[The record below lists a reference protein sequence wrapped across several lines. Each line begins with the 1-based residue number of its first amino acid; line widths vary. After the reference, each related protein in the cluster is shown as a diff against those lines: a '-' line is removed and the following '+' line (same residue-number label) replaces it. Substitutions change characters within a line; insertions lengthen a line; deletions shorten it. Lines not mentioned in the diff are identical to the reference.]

1 MLSSKLMKATHDYA
15 TYDRPIPA
23 PYLRKT
29 FVLDAVPDSALVT
42 LTCTGFY
49 RLWINSVEV
58 DWLPIFR
65 ILIRCCFMILMM
77 YILCFAREKTVSG
90 CCLETEYPMQLV
102 GLYGILIK
110 LLSVLLLKWRCLLRR
125 SAVRKRYAL
134 KLMKLFAAPLHPLY
148 LMICEVASTTTRHWK

>member
-29 FVLDAVPDSALVT
+29 FVLDTVPDSALIT

-49 RLWINSVEV
+49 RLWINSVEITNGR
-58 DWLPIFR
+58 LAP
-65 ILIRCCFMILMM
+65 
-77 YILCFAREKTVSG
+77 YISN
-90 CCLETEYPMQLV
+90 PDQ
-102 GLYGILIK
+102 
-110 LLSVLLLKWRCLLRR
+110 WRCLLRR

-134 KLMKLFAAPLHPLY
+134 KLMKRFAAPLHPLY
-148 LMICEVASTTTRHWK
+148 LMVCEVASTTTRHWK